1 MPLTRPSKNGALSSG
16 SCGAVSWGAWEKDY
30 PDLVEFLS
38 RSTWEDGKP
47 RATGTITLFLENGFL
62 RIWINDK
69 DGGRGTCITAPS
81 PEEGLLLS
89 SLAVSSAETAW
100 RADVKAR
107 QGRK

>member
-1 MPLTRPSKNGALSSG
+1 MPLTRPTKNGVKSSG
-16 SCGAVSWGAWEKDY
+16 SSGAVLWGSWEKEY

-38 RSTWEDGKP
+38 RSTWDDGKP
-47 RATGTITLFLENGFL
+47 RATGTITFFLEDGFL

-89 SLAVSSAETAW
+89 SLAVSSPETAW
-100 RADVKAR
+100 RADQKKRKA
-107 QGRK
+107 